1 MQKARFLTAF
11 WALAKPYWIS
21 EQRAK
26 GLVLLGT
33 VIGLSLGI
41 VWLEVQ
47 FNTWNKNF
55 FNALEQKNQPEFVR
69 QLWTF
74 SVIAF
79 VWILARVYQIYLQQ
93 MLQIEWRAWLNDHLL
108 ADWLKDRAY
117 YRLQLIDR
125 GVDNPD
131 QRIAED
137 LRLFVDNT
145 LELSGA
151 FTIGGVAIP
160 GFMFWVA
167 LIYTGIGSWL
177 TYKIGRPLVKLNFN
191 QQRFEADYRYALVRL
206 RENSEGVALYKG
218 EELELG
224 NFRERFRHVIDN
236 WWGIMR
242 TRKQLNWFVSFFYQ
256 FSVPFPY
263 LVAAPRYFSG
273 AVGMGYIF
281 QVGNSFTNVR
291 SSLMWFIDAYTQLAS
306 WKATI
311 DRLTSFSESLERV
324 KSEARELGGERAE
337 AGGDTIGIEALQL
350 ALPQGQPLLAPTS
363 IQFRPGEDVLVT
375 GPSGA
380 GKSTFFR
387 ALAVTMT
394 VSLFTSLGL
403 ALVWTPNLSRYFVR
417 RKASPSPGTHRFAPD
432 EFRTGA
438 DSASSPGDGNAVAT
452 REDEMKR
459 LMAAEEADNHHL
471 RIYTVGIGTP
481 AGELVRIA
489 DDRGNPT
496 FLKDNNGNVA
506 DSRWVFGRVSY
517 TAGKIDP
524 LDIATL
530 NYTGLQTVDFGDLRL
545 FVRPN
550 PVPRSLVVFGASTAE
565 NDAAA
570 LERMRQSSFDS
581 NREVVLS
588 AQPLEVSPSSAH
600 DPIPVQPDVARQ
612 TGADVEL
619 VRQHRGMPRHQ
630 QHVVEGECRCEAGFD

>member
-11 WALAKPYWIS
+11 WALAKPYWVS
-21 EQRAK
+21 DKRAK
-26 GLVLLGT
+26 GFVLLAA
-33 VIGLSLGI
+33 VVGLSLGI

-55 FNALEQKNQPEFVR
+55 FNALEQKIQPEFVR
-69 QLWTF
+69 QLWIF

-79 VWILARVYQIYLQQ
+79 VWIVGRVYQIYLQQ
-93 MLQIEWRAWLNDHLL
+93 MLQIEWRAWLNDHFL
-108 ADWLKDRAY
+108 ADWLKDRSY
-117 YRLQLIDR
+117 YRLQLLDR

-145 LELSGA
+145 LDLALGLLSSVVTLVSFTIILWSLSGD

-177 TYKIGRPLVKLNFN
+177 TYIIGRPLVKLNFN

-291 SSLMWFIDAYTQLAS
+291 GALMWFIDAYTQLAA

-311 DRLTSFSESLERV
+311 DRLTTFSEALERV

-337 AGGDTIGIEALQL
+337 APGPSIGIEALEL
-350 ALPQGQPLLAPTS
+350 ALPQGKPLLAATS

-375 GPSGA
+375 GPTGA
-380 GKSTFFR
+380 GK
-387 ALAVTMT
+387 
-394 VSLFTSLGL
+394 
-403 ALVWTPNLSRYFVR
+403 
-417 RKASPSPGTHRFAPD
+417 
-432 EFRTGA
+432 
-438 DSASSPGDGNAVAT
+438 
-452 REDEMKR
+452 
-459 LMAAEEADNHHL
+459 
-471 RIYTVGIGTP
+471 
-481 AGELVRIA
+481 
-489 DDRGNPT
+489 
-496 FLKDNNGNVA
+496 
-506 DSRWVFGRVSY
+506 
-517 TAGKIDP
+517 
-524 LDIATL
+524 
-530 NYTGLQTVDFGDLRL
+530 
-545 FVRPN
+545 
-550 PVPRSLVVFGASTAE
+550 
-565 NDAAA
+565 
-570 LERMRQSSFDS
+570 
-581 NREVVLS
+581 
-588 AQPLEVSPSSAH
+588 
-600 DPIPVQPDVARQ
+600 
-612 TGADVEL
+612 
-619 VRQHRGMPRHQ
+619 
-630 QHVVEGECRCEAGFD
+630 